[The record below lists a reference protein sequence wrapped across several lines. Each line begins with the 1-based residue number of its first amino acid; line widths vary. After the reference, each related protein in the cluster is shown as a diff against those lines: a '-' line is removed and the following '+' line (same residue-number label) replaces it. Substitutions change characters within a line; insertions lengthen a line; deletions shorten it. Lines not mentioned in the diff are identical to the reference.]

1 MPRALAPLLIALLSS
16 LGSCAMGP
24 TSVGV
29 PVVDD
34 NGIAYSWQLD
44 RDGQAWSLFAE
55 AVEQGQD
62 KVIDSGAFD
71 QVIGPVHTP
80 GGVAWARSL
89 NGEWTAHQVRVSDT
103 VAHRNQ
109 GVADAVAA
117 AWLLQRVSRGHSP
130 GNAADLA
137 ALGRFARAGK
147 WPQ

>member
-1 MPRALAPLLIALLSS
+1 MPRISTLLLIVTLIS

-24 TSVGV
+24 TSVGI

-55 AVEQGQD
+55 AVEQGKD
-62 KVIDSGAFD
+62 AVIDQGAFD
-71 QVIGPVHTP
+71 QVLGPVHTP

-89 NGEWTAHQVRVSDT
+89 DGEWTAHQVGVSDT
-103 VAHRNQ
+103 VARRSQ
-109 GVADAVAA
+109 GVTDAVAA

-137 ALGRFARAGK
+137 ALGRVARAGK

>member
-1 MPRALAPLLIALLSS
+1 
-16 LGSCAMGP
+16 MGP
-24 TSVGV
+24 TEVGE

-34 NGIAYSWQLD
+34 YGTAYSWQLD

-55 AVEQGQD
+55 AVEQGRD
-62 KVIDSGAFD
+62 SVIDKGPFD
-71 QVIGPVHTP
+71 QVIGPVYTP

-89 NGEWTAHQVRVSDT
+89 DGVWTTHQVGVSERSMRRSQT
-103 VAHRNQ
+103 
-109 GVADAVAA
+109 VADAVAA

-137 ALGRFARAGK
+137 ALSRMARSGD

>member
-1 MPRALAPLLIALLSS
+1 VTRILALLLIALLSS

-24 TSVGV
+24 TPVGI

-55 AVEQGQD
+55 AVEQGKD
-62 KVIDSGAFD
+62 AVIDQGAFD
-71 QVIGPVHTP
+71 QVLGPVHTP

-89 NGEWTAHQVRVSDT
+89 DGEWTAHQVGVSDT
-103 VAHRNQ
+103 VARRSQ
-109 GVADAVAA
+109 GVTDAVAA

-137 ALGRFARAGK
+137 ALGRVARAGK

>member
-1 MPRALAPLLIALLSS
+1 MLRPARLAFLLLLTS
-16 LGSCAMGP
+16 LGSCVMGP
-24 TSVGV
+24 TTVGI

-34 NGIAYSWQLD
+34 TGIQYSWQLD

-62 KVIDSGAFD
+62 RVIDAGAFD
-71 QVIGPVHTP
+71 QVIGPVRTP

-89 NGEWTAHQVRVSDT
+89 HGEWTAHQVGVAPT
-103 VAHRNQ
+103 VAQRSQ
-109 GVADAVAA
+109 GVADALAA
-117 AWLLQRVSRGHSP
+117 AWLLERVSRGHAP

-137 ALGRFARAGK
+137 ALGRFARSGN

>member
-1 MPRALAPLLIALLSS
+1 
-16 LGSCAMGP
+16 MGP
-24 TSVGV
+24 TQVGV

-55 AVEQGQD
+55 AVVQGND
-62 KVIDSGAFD
+62 EVIDAGPFD
-71 QVIGPVHTP
+71 QVIGPLRTP

-89 NGEWTAHQVRVSDT
+89 HGEWTAHQVGVSAT
-103 VAHRNQ
+103 VARRSQ

-117 AWLLQRVSRGHSP
+117 AWLLERVSRGHSP

-137 ALGRFARAGK
+137 ALSRVARAGK